1 MVIRAL
7 DYVQQCFNNA
17 DGNKIL
23 RVILPLLK
31 QGKVVVVSFEGV
43 PSLPSSFV
51 NSAFIALLDH
61 MTFSAIRKQLRFSHT
76 NSQMNEM
83 IKSRFEFEVKRK
95 LLQSDMKDAVP
106 A

>member
-7 DYVQQCFNNA
+7 NYVQQCFNNA
-17 DGNKIL
+17 DGRKIL
-23 RVILPLLK
+23 KVILPLMLK
-31 QGKVVVVSFEGV
+31 GKTVTVSFEGV

-61 MTFSAIRKQLRFSHT
+61 MSFSKIRKQLRFVHT

-83 IKSRFEFEVKRK
+83 IKSRFEFEVNRRSTSAD
-95 LLQSDMKDAVP
+95 LEYPVP